1 VPSGGA
7 AVAAALSVTLLGLGI
22 FALGVITPDFY
33 EIGLVVFFIGGVGVL
48 VRGVEWLRWLM
59 RD

>member
-1 VPSGGA
+1 
-7 AVAAALSVTLLGLGI
+7 VAAALSVTLLGLGI
-22 FALGVITPDFY
+22 FALGVITPDCY

>member
-1 VPSGGA
+1 M
-7 AVAAALSVTLLGLGI
+7 AAALSVTLLGLGI